1 MPQLTPPRQTSQG
14 SGIRPR
20 VVNQYVY
27 VPSPNENN
35 VMLTFS
41 RTDTMDV
48 LCQTKICFDVLLD
61 DVTVHSVT
69 VEYDNVTRRPVLRM
83 GSYTPRILNE
93 EQARSVLDPRSW
105 SQATVDQYRD
115 KSKCPLLRAM
125 IELIVKCSKDRMP
138 IELVST
144 NSRKFNHLCV
154 NMRRCAMDYKRRS
167 CIPLPHD
174 RNNTLNYGPIGP

>member
-83 GSYTPRILNE
+83 GSYTHP
-93 EQARSVLDPRSW
+93 ASSM
-105 SQATVDQYRD
+105 
-115 KSKCPLLRAM
+115 KSKREVCSTRAHGHKLLWTNTGTRASAH
-125 IELIVKCSKDRMP
+125 C
-138 IELVST
+138 
-144 NSRKFNHLCV
+144 
-154 NMRRCAMDYKRRS
+154 
-167 CIPLPHD
+167 
-174 RNNTLNYGPIGP
+174 